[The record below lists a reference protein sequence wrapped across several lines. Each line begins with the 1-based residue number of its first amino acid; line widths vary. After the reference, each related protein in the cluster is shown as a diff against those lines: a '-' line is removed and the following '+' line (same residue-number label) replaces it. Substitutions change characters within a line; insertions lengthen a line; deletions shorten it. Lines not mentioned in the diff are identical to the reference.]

1 MIFLNILDDLLK
13 KCDSGE
19 FLILGGDFNCTE
31 LVMDRNHV
39 EPHMPSRRRLI
50 ELIKSHDL
58 TDLWRNFN
66 IRQRQYTWAHSH
78 ENMLSMARLDRFYTF
93 KHQLSCFRNAP
104 ILPVGFSD
112 HSMVLCTFFKSATRQ
127 KSAYWHFNTSLLN
140 DGHFRDIFVFFWK
153 DFRATKSSFQSL
165 QQWWDF
171 GKVQIKQLSAVYF
184 TSQET

>member
-93 KHQLSCFRNAP
+93 KHQLSCFRNSY

-112 HSMVLCTFFKSATRQ
+112 HSMVLCTFF
-127 KSAYWHFNTSLLN
+127 
-140 DGHFRDIFVFFWK
+140 
-153 DFRATKSSFQSL
+153 
-165 QQWWDF
+165 
-171 GKVQIKQLSAVYF
+171 
-184 TSQET
+184 